1 MADLTYSPAGMFVAF
16 YPETPR
22 GEEAWTELA
31 RHSDG
36 TGKFMP
42 GQVAGVVSQLRAA
55 GYTVEKG
62 KRAKP
67 MTDDELDAALADLD
81 AALGL

>member
-22 GEEAWTELA
+22 GEEAWNELA

-36 TGKFMP
+36 TGKFLP

-55 GYTVEKG
+55 GYTVAKG
-62 KRAKP
+62 KPAKP
-67 MTDDELDAALADLD
+67 WTDDELERNLAE
-81 AALGL
+81 LGI